1 MPKGFN
7 TSSIV
12 PYFILTEMPPFV
24 GGLLIAAIFAAAQST
39 KLNKPATTMT
49 NRAKL
54 TSDLS
59 APFPKKR
66 CLISSEIQ
74 AGIA

>member
-1 MPKGFN
+1 
-7 TSSIV
+7 
-12 PYFILTEMPPFV
+12 
-24 GGLLIAAIFAAAQST
+24 
-39 KLNKPATTMT
+39 MT

-74 AGIA
+74 AEIEFKLDEIVDRAKYSAISNPPTNGGISVRMK

>member
-1 MPKGFN
+1 
-7 TSSIV
+7 
-12 PYFILTEMPPFV
+12 
-24 GGLLIAAIFAAAQST
+24 
-39 KLNKPATTMT
+39 MT

-74 AGIA
+74 AEIEFKLDEIVDRAAANIAAISPRPRMVAFQLE

>member
-1 MPKGFN
+1 
-7 TSSIV
+7 
-12 PYFILTEMPPFV
+12 
-24 GGLLIAAIFAAAQST
+24 
-39 KLNKPATTMT
+39 MT

-74 AGIA
+74 AEIEFKLDEIVDRAARNIAAISNPPTNGGISVRMK

>member
-1 MPKGFN
+1 
-7 TSSIV
+7 
-12 PYFILTEMPPFV
+12 
-24 GGLLIAAIFAAAQST
+24 
-39 KLNKPATTMT
+39 MT

-74 AGIA
+74 AEIEFKLDEIVDCAADKYSRNK